1 MSFHFTKNSIT
12 LTQGDTLTIPVD
24 FHQPIDGATIRIQV
38 YQANKIEPVI
48 DKTITNHT
56 DPEQGKTVLLI
67 EKELT
72 NIPAGEYQIQ
82 MTITFLD
89 GNRYTFYPPNPAT
102 QASFHI
108 IPAILF

>member
-1 MSFHFTKNSIT
+1 ME
-12 LTQGDTLTIPVD
+12 
-24 FHQPIDGATIRIQV
+24 
-38 YQANKIEPVI
+38 IEKEVQNE
-48 DKTITNHT
+48 ITNNIF
-56 DPEQGKTVLLI
+56 PLPLVYVQKEFYKGKTVLLI